1 MMALRDVVDVLFQIM
16 TTFADVRGTCLLASG
31 HTMRLINI
39 AEIVQRHA
47 REVLGISAAI
57 SAPETGSIHPPTFVL
72 RPSKLLS
79 AGISI
84 PQHLDEEI
92 RDLLRYAQREF
103 GVTPS

>member
-1 MMALRDVVDVLFQIM
+1 M
-16 TTFADVRGTCLLASG
+16 TG
-31 HTMRLINI
+31 
-39 AEIVQRHA
+39 
-47 REVLGISAAI
+47 
-57 SAPETGSIHPPTFVL
+57 GSHPPTFVL

-92 RDLLRYAQREF
+92 GDLLRYAQREF

>member
-1 MMALRDVVDVLFQIM
+1 VLFQIM
-16 TTFADVRGTCLLASG
+16 TTVADVRGTCLLASG

-39 AEIVQRHA
+39 AELVQRHA
-47 REVLGISAAI
+47 KEVLGITASI
-57 SAPETGSIHPPTFVL
+57 SAPMTGGSHPPTFVL

-84 PQHLDEEI
+84 PQNVDEEI
-92 RDLLRYAQREF
+92 RELLRYAQREF